1 MVIVMR
7 DMEEALQL
15 ILSPQ
20 EGDAEELR
28 RDVLE
33 RAFNYTEYRFRWG
46 LYTPEERA
54 ENDSRRTSAHNAF
67 MDAVNIYVRYMN
79 GARGTAL
86 EGMGPDRR
94 ENGDLA
100 CRIVYEEALAN
111 R

>member
-1 MVIVMR
+1 MR
-7 DMEEALQL
+7 DMEDILRL

-20 EGDAEELR
+20 EGDGEELR
-28 RDVLE
+28 RDVLK
-33 RAFNYTEYRFRWG
+33 RAFNYTGYRFQWG

-54 ENDSRRTSAHNAF
+54 EKDSRRTSAHNAF

-79 GARGTAL
+79 RVRGTSL

>member
-1 MVIVMR
+1 MR
-7 DMEEALQL
+7 DMEDVLQL

-20 EGDAEELR
+20 EGEAEDLR
-28 RDVLE
+28 REVLK
-33 RAFNYTEYRFRWG
+33 RAFRYTEYRFWWS
-46 LYTPEERA
+46 LYLPEERA
-54 ENDSRRTSAHNAF
+54 ENDGSRTSAHNAF

-79 GARGTAL
+79 GIRGTAL

>member
-1 MVIVMR
+1 MR
-7 DMEEALQL
+7 DMEEVLQL

-20 EGDAEELR
+20 EEDAEELR
-28 RDVLE
+28 RDVLK
-33 RAFNYTEYRFRWG
+33 RAFHYTEYRFRWG

-79 GARGTAL
+79 GSRGTAL

>member
-1 MVIVMR
+1 MVSVMR
-7 DMEEALQL
+7 DMEEVLRL

-20 EGDAEELR
+20 EGEAEELR

-33 RAFNYTEYRFRWG
+33 RAFKYMGYRFQWG
-46 LYTPEERA
+46 RYTPEERE
-54 ENDSRRTSAHNAF
+54 ENGSRRTSSHDAF

>member
-1 MVIVMR
+1 M
-7 DMEEALQL
+7 QL

-20 EGDAEELR
+20 EGEAEEFR
-28 RDVLE
+28 RDVLKY
-33 RAFNYTEYRFRWG
+33 ALTYTEYRFHWG
-46 LYTPEERA
+46 LYSPEEKA
-54 ENDSRRTSAHNAF
+54 EKDSRRTSAHNAF

-79 GARGTAL
+79 NIKGTSL

>member
-1 MVIVMR
+1 MR
-7 DMEEALQL
+7 DMEDMLRL

-20 EGDAEELR
+20 EGEAEELR

-33 RAFNYTEYRFRWG
+33 RAFRYTEYRFQWG
-46 LYTPEERA
+46 LYLPEERA
-54 ENDSRRTSAHNAF
+54 ENDGRRTSAHNAF

-79 GARGTAL
+79 GIRGTAL

-100 CRIVYEEALAN
+100 CRIVYEAALAN